1 MAIER
6 TKVFDKSGNMQVDTL
21 WQSGYLKKIKKVRI
35 KTKEQNKLFGDFSS
49 VDKRDRSLDCVKTSL
64 RIEKRNKFDRIL
76 YQITRP
82 IKVSSPTRMKLSTD
96 RRTLL
101 T

>member
-1 MAIER
+1 
-6 TKVFDKSGNMQVDTL
+6 MQVDTL
-21 WQSGYLKKIKKVRI
+21 WQSGYHKKIKKVRI
-35 KTKEQNKLFGDFSS
+35 KTKEQNKLFGDFSGIK
-49 VDKRDRSLDCVKTSL
+49 DKSLELDCDKSSL
-64 RIEKRNKFDRIL
+64 RREKRGKFDRLL

-101 T
+101 S